1 MFFSGLLQV
10 RESLNLLNPAR
21 GCRSV
26 IPALAIDR
34 WTHPCWDSLLCHV
47 VTMKAEGWKHGL
59 LWVTTSPR
67 SQAPKSRRTQHRFFS
82 NVRARFGTLNMYGT
96 FKRHRVV
103 NHPTVRLNHS
113 HFGGNLWT
121 STGTCFNPRWHHG
134 IPSGIPTTPDSTK
147 WPHFSGEIL
156 LIWVG
161 ISRVVK
167 RMSSGSIRPT
177 ESSVSR
183 MGFLATSL
191 DVRWCKFSVSWEPL
205 MSDEQCSKPWL
216 GSSSGIIPNILGI
229 PRKGNPVLNI
239 S

>member
-1 MFFSGLLQV
+1 
-10 RESLNLLNPAR
+10 
-21 GCRSV
+21 
-26 IPALAIDR
+26 
-34 WTHPCWDSLLCHV
+34 
-47 VTMKAEGWKHGL
+47 
-59 LWVTTSPR
+59 
-67 SQAPKSRRTQHRFFS
+67 
-82 NVRARFGTLNMYGT
+82 MYGT

-177 ESSVSR
+177 ESSASR
-183 MGFLATSL
+183 MGFSATSL

-216 GSSSGIIPNILGI
+216 GSSSGILPNILGI
-229 PRKGNPVLNI
+229 TFQERGIPFLTFLNRYFMI
-239 S
+239 FHGMTFRDLNTAQSAHLEIYSGKDNSYR